1 MIHGEKLTTK
11 GGNPAA
17 PSMEVYLQWITD
29 AWDSLSTQL
38 IIKSFKNCALT
49 IATDGSEDDQIHC
62 FKPDGP
68 IPDGL
73 ALLQQARNQE
83 QEAAL
88 AQYLEEIDLAEDEN
102 NGYESDVSV
111 DFDFY

>member
-1 MIHGEKLTTK
+1 MVHGEKLLTK

-17 PSMEVYLQWITD
+17 PPMEVYLQWIVN
-29 AWDSLSTQL
+29 AWEALPKEL

-49 IATDGSEDDQIHC
+49 TALDGSEDDQIHC

-73 ALLQQARNQE
+73 ELLQQAR
-83 QEAAL
+83 
-88 AQYLEEIDLAEDEN
+88 LEEHDWEIVQFWDEVDLAEDMN
-102 NGYESDVSV
+102 NGYESDTSI
-111 DFDFY
+111 DFQLV